1 MSDEKKPDVVPGPGA
16 TTQEGQ
22 PEQPR
27 LALDDSAA
35 TTSYANFFLV
45 TAGPDE
51 ILMLFGLRSGD
62 GSRARIEQRIA
73 VSPANA
79 KRILLA
85 LSQTLKR
92 YEDAFG
98 TIDLTPKQPATPP
111 TAQES

>member
-1 MSDEKKPDVVPGPGA
+1 MSEEKKPQAAGQAQPAEGA
-16 TTQEGQ
+16 

-27 LALDDSAA
+27 LQLDETGV
-35 TTSYANFFLV
+35 TTGYANFFLV
-45 TAGPDE
+45 TAGPEE
-51 ILMLFGLRSGD
+51 IVLLFGIRSGD
-62 GSRARIEQRIA
+62 GSRAKIEERIV
-73 VSPANA
+73 VSPSNA

-111 TAQES
+111 APPES